1 MAERGADARTMQIG
15 EVAERTELSLRTLR
29 HYDEVGLLRPSGRS
43 EGGFRLYTEEDV
55 EKLLVIRRMKPLGYS
70 LEEMLQVMRLIE
82 GLLGSGDTRPHR
94 QQAAKLAE
102 LIDEATLRREQLA
115 RQLSMADEFLDL
127 LRDRAT

>member
-70 LEEMLQVMRLIE
+70 LEEMLEVMRLIE
-82 GLLGSGDTRPHR
+82 GLLGSDDTPPHR

-102 LIDEATLRREQLA
+102 LIDEATLRREELA